1 MLKKDKASKLSGDKP
16 DPSSIESEIG
26 EKVRFLLATFRKP
39 NGETYNYREVEE
51 GTHGEINYS
60 WLWKLA
66 NGHVNNPGI
75 MALKS
80 LTTFFGITP
89 DFWFKDLKEWVADQ
103 TSVTDNELAG
113 NGDELE
119 RLALY
124 AKGLNAEDLGIVI
137 NLVEAFKKR
146 NKKQ

>member
-1 MLKKDKASKLSGDKP
+1 MPKKEKGGKSRGENPEETID
-16 DPSSIESEIG
+16 SEIA
-26 EKVRFLLATFRKP
+26 EKVRFLLNTIKKP
-39 NGETYNYREVEE
+39 NGEPYNYREVEE

-66 NGHVNNPGI
+66 NGQVNNPGI
-75 MALKS
+75 QALKS

-89 DFWFKDLKEWVADQ
+89 DFWFKDLKEWVAEQ
-103 TSVTDNELAG
+103 TSVSNDEQAG
-113 NGDELE
+113 KGENLE

-124 AKGLNAEDLGIVI
+124 ARGLSAEDLEIVI

-146 NKKQ
+146 NEKQ